1 VTSAPSLMSGE
12 QTSTHT
18 HLPSATLAV
27 SATST
32 VTSPPT
38 LMTAEQT
45 SPNTHL
51 PLVTVAPTPSR
62 TVQQT
67 SEVTSTS
74 TMGQK
79 LILFPTVPTAT
90 SVPKLATESETAT
103 MVPTKNPIEISRI
116 EGVCLLSLLDPSGIR
131 FTIILQNK

>member
-1 VTSAPSLMSGE
+1 VEENVTSAPSLMPGE
-12 QTSTHT
+12 QTST

-51 PLVTVAPTPSR
+51 PLVTVAT
-62 TVQQT
+62 
-67 SEVTSTS
+67 
-74 TMGQK
+74 G
-79 LILFPTVPTAT
+79 IL
-90 SVPKLATESETAT
+90 
-103 MVPTKNPIEISRI
+103 
-116 EGVCLLSLLDPSGIR
+116 
-131 FTIILQNK
+131 